1 MLTDRWAHLYMHTS
15 HIHRHTDVQRVFF
28 LNFKHNLLFWKNLWR
43 SVWYDFLILD
53 TWLSQDD
60 YFPVACFC
68 VVLRQL
74 SLCREICLSS
84 ECWTQTREPLGPVQ
98 LQRFVCQ
105 FCVWDRVSLM
115 WHCRQSRRAW
125 TVLSS
130 TVRSQM
136 MESQPCTAT
145 FSSVQC
151 GHQTQGCVPAR
162 HALAQAELRAVALL
176 KVCYSP
182 CLGS

>member
-1 MLTDRWAHLYMHTS
+1 MVEVLARWAGGPEWGPQMVGVCLQLSVRASASWPCELQSQWETSFEQRLGVIEKETQSDSDHYMLTDRWAHLYMHTS

-98 LQRFVCQ
+98 L
-105 FCVWDRVSLM
+105 
-115 WHCRQSRRAW
+115 
-125 TVLSS
+125 
-130 TVRSQM
+130 
-136 MESQPCTAT
+136 
-145 FSSVQC
+145 
-151 GHQTQGCVPAR
+151 
-162 HALAQAELRAVALL
+162 
-176 KVCYSP
+176 
-182 CLGS
+182 